1 MADWQSFTK
10 RHPKSHT
17 RSPTMQRRDF
27 HRQAGLSLAAL
38 VTTLAWQRAWALSL
52 SDLSQG
58 DLSKAL
64 AATLEKGATSAVSL
78 LGQPGGFLDNP
89 KVRIPL
95 PKQLDK
101 AAKYLS
107 MAGKGK
113 QVDEL
118 VTSMNRAAES
128 AVPLGQKALVDA
140 IKSMSV
146 DDARAIIGG
155 GDNAVTSFFS
165 GKTRASLTEAFL
177 PVVTQT
183 TDKVGAVKAYNK
195 VAGKAAQFGLVQAE
209 QASVQQYV
217 TGKTLDGLYTM
228 IGEEESKLR
237 QDPAKAG
244 SDLLKKVFGAV
255 KG

>member
-1 MADWQSFTK
+1 
-10 RHPKSHT
+10 
-17 RSPTMQRRDF
+17 MQRRDF

-89 KVRIPL
+89 LVRIPL

-101 AAKYLS
+101 AAQYLK

-140 IKSMSV
+140 VKAMSV

-165 GKTRASLTEAFL
+165 TKTRASLTESFL
-177 PVVTQT
+177 PVVSQT

-195 VAGKAAQFGLVQAE
+195 VADKAAQLGLIKPE

-217 TGKTLDGLYTM
+217 TGKTLDGLFAM
-228 IGEEESKLR
+228 IGAEERKIR
-237 QDPAKAG
+237 QDPVGTG